1 MNWQICEDVILWS
14 WCCFA
19 FINCSVY
26 ERKRQTM
33 TSNKDQR
40 ILTELRF
47 KVIRGGLK
55 NCFFLLLVK
64 KLRPPPPF
72 LTTSVFFLIRIFWI
86 GQDPPPPL

>member
-47 KVIRGGLK
+47 KVIRGGIK
-55 NCFFLLLVK
+55 TVFFLLLVK

-72 LTTSVFFLIRIFWI
+72 LTTSVFSDKDLLDRAT
-86 GQDPPPPL
+86 PLPLP

>member
-1 MNWQICEDVILWS
+1 MNCQICDDVILWS
-14 WCCFA
+14 WRCFA

-47 KVIRGGLK
+47 KVIRGGIK
-55 NCFFLLLVK
+55 
-64 KLRPPPPF
+64 
-72 LTTSVFFLIRIFWI
+72 TVFFTFSQKTETPSTFFDHLSFF
-86 GQDPPPPL
+86 

>member
-1 MNWQICEDVILWS
+1 MNCQICDDVILWS
-14 WCCFA
+14 WRCFV

-47 KVIRGGLK
+47 KVIRGGIK
-55 NCFFLLLVK
+55 NCFFFTFSQK
-64 KLRPPPPF
+64 IQ
-72 LTTSVFFLIRIFWI
+72 T
-86 GQDPPPPL
+86 PLPLF

>member
-33 TSNKDQR
+33 TSINDQQK
-40 ILTELRF
+40 LTELRF
-47 KVIRGGLK
+47 KIVRGGI
-55 NCFFLLLVK
+55 K
-64 KLRPPPPF
+64 KL
-72 LTTSVFFLIRIFWI
+72 FFYF
-86 GQDPPPPL
+86 

>member
-47 KVIRGGLK
+47 KVIRGGIK
-55 NCFFLLLVK
+55 NCFFFTFSQK
-64 KLRPPPPF
+64 TETPS
-72 LTTSVFFLIRIFWI
+72 TFFDHLSFF
-86 GQDPPPPL
+86 